1 MLSEIS
7 QSPEDK
13 YCMVSLPE
21 GPRGEKFRET
31 TRMVVAREGH
41 CFMDAISVLQDEAFW
56 RLHQQYECA

>member
-31 TRMVVAREGH
+31 TRMVVARDWGRGGTLFH
-41 CFMDAISVLQDEAFW
+41 GCDFSFAG
-56 RLHQQYECA
+56 